1 MTAPD
6 RMTFRKY
13 NNLMKQR
20 NASTGTFNKWRESVA
35 NMLLNY
41 HDIKLT
47 NKVIAKEELFQSFWA
62 NEPPYKFVNRWTG
75 KDKI

>member
-13 NNLMKQR
+13 NKELKRR
-20 NASTGTFNKWRESVA
+20 NALSSTFTKWVESVA
-35 NMLLNY
+35 NLLL
-41 HDIKLT
+41 HHHGVKLT
-47 NKVIAKEELFQSFWA
+47 NKVIDKEQLFQSFWA

-75 KDKI
+75 KDRL

>member
-13 NNLMKQR
+13 NKLMKQR
-20 NASTGTFNKWRESVA
+20 NASTTTFNKWRGAVA

-41 HDIKLT
+41 HKIKLT
-47 NKVIAKEELFQSFWA
+47 TKLISTEELFQSFWA
-62 NEPPYKFVNRWTG
+62 SEPPYKFVNRWMG
-75 KDKI
+75 KDIV